1 MSTILVIWTLIG
13 FTGTA
18 PASTYERFGWRP
30 IGDFASR
37 VACTKAGY
45 DLGLKPNEFRCLDKN

>member
-1 MSTILVIWTLIG
+1 MNTILVIWTLIG
-13 FTGTA
+13 LAGTQY
-18 PASTYERFGWRP
+18 STYDRFGWRP

-37 VACTKAGY
+37 TACTKAGY